1 MAVQI
6 QLRRGTAAQWTS
18 ANPTLASG
26 EIGIETDTKKEKV
39 GDGTT
44 AWNSLG
50 YFNVN
55 GISFGT
61 TGLTPSTSTS
71 GNVTVAGTLVVANG
85 GTGLTTIPAG
95 NVVIGNGTS
104 ALYGIAPGTAGNVLT
119 SIAGAWVSNAAVGG
133 GGSPGGATTQVQYNN
148 AGSFAG
154 DANLTFS
161 GSTLT
166 SANLIVSNL
175 TVSQAVF
182 SSATKQLVS
191 NPITGTGS
199 VVMNASPIITSPS
212 LITPALGSPAS
223 GNMAAT
229 TNIPVA
235 NATGT
240 LAVANGGTGLTST
253 PANGALDIGNGTNFT
268 RTTLTAG
275 TNVTI
280 TNGAGSITIAASGA
294 GASAAT
300 PTALGTVY
308 GKQTTSGGTPYLT
321 AYGYNAGT
329 NTTGIYNTAMG
340 VNALA
345 TNAGGNTNTAV
356 GYNALTANTSGDDN
370 TAYAYGALATNTTG
384 IRNVAI
390 GHSALTTNSTN
401 SYSTAVGY
409 KALNFSTADNNTALG
424 YQASYTNS
432 TGANNT
438 SVGFQALYSNTTAG
452 NNTAVGYQALTA
464 ATTSTFNAA
473 FGYQAGNALTTGGQN
488 TVLGAVAGRI
498 IATGG
503 NNTYIGVNSTASG
516 AAVTN
521 EIVICTD
528 TSTGKGSNTGFI
540 TPAPSSPG
548 GMYQGNNSAA
558 WSVASDQRLK
568 KNIVD
573 NNVGLN
579 AINAIQVRNFEYR
592 LPEEVEELSVD
603 CAIDKKG
610 VQLGV
615 IAQELQ
621 AVLPDCVKQ
630 ESTGVLSV
638 DSDNLTWYTI
648 NAIKQLSAALDAANA
663 RIAAL
668 EAK

>member
-26 EIGIETDTKKEKV
+26 EVGVETDTNKQKI

-44 AWNSLG
+44 AWTSLA

-61 TGLTPSTSTS
+61 TGLTPSTSTA
-71 GNVTVAGTLVVANG
+71 GNVTVAGTLNVANG

-104 ALYGIAPGTAGNVLT
+104 ALYGVSPGTAGNVLT
-119 SIAGAWVSNAAVGG
+119 SIGGVWTSNAAVGG
-133 GGSPGGATTQVQYNN
+133 SGSPGGNPGQIQFNN
-148 AGSFAG
+148 SGAFGG

-161 GSTLT
+161 GSTT
-166 SANLIVSNL
+166 TAANLIVSNL

-212 LITPALGSPAS
+212 LITPALGSPTS
-223 GNMAAT
+223 GNMSAT
-229 TNIPVA
+229 TSIPVA

-280 TNGAGSITIAASGA
+280 TNGAGSITIAASG

-308 GKQTTSGGTPYLT
+308 GSTP
-321 AYGYNAGT
+321 AGT
-329 NTTGIYNTAMG
+329 E
-340 VNALA
+340 V
-345 TNAGGNTNTAV
+345 
-356 GYNALTANTSGDDN
+356 
-370 TAYAYGALATNTTG
+370 
-384 IRNVAI
+384 
-390 GHSALTTNSTN
+390 
-401 SYSTAVGY
+401 
-409 KALNFSTADNNTALG
+409 ALG
-424 YQASYTNS
+424 YQAAATTPTGTN
-432 TGANNT
+432 
-438 SVGFQALYSNTTAG
+438 V
-452 NNTAVGYQALTA
+452 TAVGYQALNANTGNSGTA
-464 ATTSTFNAA
+464 VGYRALQSQTTGDSNTAVGIDAGRLLTTAGYCTFIGNGAGDTCTGGSNTLIGRA
-473 FGYQAGNALTTGGQN
+473 AGNGLTSGSSN
-488 TVLGAVAGRI
+488 I
-498 IATGG
+498 
-503 NNTYIGVNSTASG
+503 YIGPI
-516 AAVTN
+516 AAPSSATITN
-521 EIVICTD
+521 EIVIATNG
-528 TSTGKGSNTGFI
+528 SGGKGTTTGFF
-540 TPAPSSPG
+540 TAGAG

-558 WSVASDQRLK
+558 WSVTSDQRLK

-573 NNVGLN
+573 NNVGLD
-579 AINAIQVRNFEYR
+579 AINAIRVRNFEYR
-592 LPEEVEELSVD
+592 LPEEVDPELKPTDAVE
-603 CAIDKKG
+603 KPG

-621 AVLPDCVKQ
+621 AVLPDCVTQ

-638 DSDNLTWYTI
+638 DSDPLTWHMI

>member
-26 EIGIETDTKKEKV
+26 EVGVETDTNKQKI

-44 AWNSLG
+44 AWTSLA

-61 TGLTPSTSTS
+61 TGLTPSTSTA
-71 GNVTVAGTLVVANG
+71 GNVTVAGTLNVANG

-104 ALYGIAPGTAGNVLT
+104 ALYGVSPGTAGNVLT
-119 SIAGAWVSNAAVGG
+119 SIGGVWTSNAAVGG
-133 GGSPGGATTQVQYNN
+133 SGSPGGNPGQIQFNN
-148 AGSFAG
+148 SGAFGG

-161 GSTLT
+161 GSTT
-166 SANLIVSNL
+166 TAANLIVSNL

-212 LITPALGSPAS
+212 LITPALGSPTS

-229 TNIPVA
+229 TSIPVA

-280 TNGAGSITIAASGA
+280 TNGAGSITIAASG

-308 GKQTTSGGTPYLT
+308 GSTP
-321 AYGYNAGT
+321 AGT
-329 NTTGIYNTAMG
+329 E
-340 VNALA
+340 V
-345 TNAGGNTNTAV
+345 
-356 GYNALTANTSGDDN
+356 
-370 TAYAYGALATNTTG
+370 
-384 IRNVAI
+384 
-390 GHSALTTNSTN
+390 
-401 SYSTAVGY
+401 
-409 KALNFSTADNNTALG
+409 ALG
-424 YQASYTNS
+424 YQAAATTPTGTN
-432 TGANNT
+432 
-438 SVGFQALYSNTTAG
+438 V
-452 NNTAVGYQALTA
+452 TAVGYQALNANTGNSGTA
-464 ATTSTFNAA
+464 VGYRALQSQTTGDSNTAVGIDAGRLLTTAGYCTFIGNGAGDTCTGGSNTLIGRA
-473 FGYQAGNALTTGGQN
+473 AGNGLTSGSSN
-488 TVLGAVAGRI
+488 I
-498 IATGG
+498 
-503 NNTYIGVNSTASG
+503 YIGPI
-516 AAVTN
+516 AAPSSATITN
-521 EIVICTD
+521 EIVIATNG
-528 TSTGKGSNTGFI
+528 SGGKGTTTGFF
-540 TPAPSSPG
+540 TAGAG

-558 WSVASDQRLK
+558 WSVTSDQRLK

-573 NNVGLN
+573 NNVGLD
-579 AINAIQVRNFEYR
+579 AINAIRVRNFEYR
-592 LPEEVEELSVD
+592 LPEEVDPELKPTDAVE
-603 CAIDKKG
+603 KPG

-638 DSDNLTWYTI
+638 DSDPLTWHMI

>member
-133 GGSPGGATTQVQYNN
+133 GGSPGGSTTQVQFNN
-148 AGSFAG
+148 SGSFAG

-308 GKQTTSGGTPYLT
+308 GITP
-321 AYGYNAGT
+321 AGT
-329 NTTGIYNTAMG
+329 A
-340 VNALA
+340 
-345 TNAGGNTNTAV
+345 AV
-356 GYNALTANTSGDDN
+356 
-370 TAYAYGALATNTTG
+370 
-384 IRNVAI
+384 
-390 GHSALTTNSTN
+390 
-401 SYSTAVGY
+401 
-409 KALNFSTADNNTALG
+409 ALG
-424 YQASYTNS
+424 YQAATTTTSA
-432 TGANNT
+432 TGVTAIGYQAGQNNT
-438 SVGFQALYSNTTAG
+438 SNNATFVGYQAGQSNTGTGNTFVGLQSGSANTSGASNSSLGQGTLGSNVSGSNNVAMGRDALTTNTAG
-452 NNTAVGYQALTA
+452 NNSAVGYQALTA
-464 ATTSTFNAA
+464 ASSATFNAA
-473 FGYQAGNALTTGGQN
+473 FGYQAGNAITTGGQN
-488 TVLGAVAGRI
+488 TILGGVAGRI

-503 NNTYIGVNSTASG
+503 NNTYIGVNSTASS
-516 AAVTN
+516 AAATN

>member
-71 GNVTVAGTLVVANG
+71 GNVTVAGTLVVSNG
-85 GTGLTTIPAG
+85 GTGLTTIPTG

-148 AGSFAG
+148 SGSFAG

-280 TNGAGSITIAASGA
+280 TNGVGSITIAASGA

-308 GKQTTSGGTPYLT
+308 GITP
-321 AYGYNAGT
+321 AGT
-329 NTTGIYNTAMG
+329 A
-340 VNALA
+340 
-345 TNAGGNTNTAV
+345 AV
-356 GYNALTANTSGDDN
+356 
-370 TAYAYGALATNTTG
+370 
-384 IRNVAI
+384 
-390 GHSALTTNSTN
+390 
-401 SYSTAVGY
+401 
-409 KALNFSTADNNTALG
+409 ALG
-424 YQASYTNS
+424 YQAATTTSSAVAVTAIGYKAGQNNT
-432 TGANNT
+432 ANNVT
-438 SVGFQALYSNTTAG
+438 FVGYQAGQSNTGTGNTFVGLQSGAANTSGTYNTTLGQGTLGSNVSGSNNVAIGRDALTTNTAG
-452 NNTAVGYQALTA
+452 NNSAVGYQALTA
-464 ATTSTFNAA
+464 ASSATFNAA

-503 NNTYIGVNSTASG
+503 NNTYIGVNSTASSSS
-516 AAVTN
+516 ATN

-548 GMYQGNNSAA
+548 GMYQGNNATT
-558 WSVASDQRLK
+558 WSQTSDQRLK

-573 NNVGLN
+573 NNVGLD
-579 AINAIQVRNFEYR
+579 AINAIRVRNFEYR
-592 LPEEVEELSVD
+592 LPEEVDSEELDAS
-603 CAIDKKG
+603 CAIAKSG

-615 IAQELQ
+615 IAQEIQ
-621 AVLPDCVKQ
+621 QVLPDCVKQ
-630 ESTGVLSV
+630 ESTGVFSL
-638 DSDNLTWYTI
+638 DADNLTWYTI

>member
-71 GNVTVAGTLVVANG
+71 GNVTVAGTLVVSNG

-104 ALYGIAPGTAGNVLT
+104 ALYGVAPGTAGNVLT
-119 SIAGAWVSNAAVGG
+119 SIAGVWTSNAAVGG

-212 LITPALGSPAS
+212 LITPALGSPTS

-229 TNIPVA
+229 TSIPVA

-253 PANGALDIGNGTNFT
+253 PANGALDIGNGTGFT

-280 TNGAGSITIAASGA
+280 TNSAGGITIAAAGGSGSPGGSNTQFQYNNSSAFGGASVLLYNANGPITTSLGVGSTTPSASGA
-294 GASAAT
+294 GIAFPATQSASTDANTLDDYEEGTYT
-300 PTALGTVY
+300 PTLTADTGTYTYTSTGSYTKIGRTVY
-308 GKQTTSGGTPYLT
+308 FAAQAVVTGGSGT
-321 AYGYNAGT
+321 
-329 NTTGIYNTAMG
+329 
-340 VNALA
+340 
-345 TNAGGNTNTAV
+345 
-356 GYNALTANTSGDDN
+356 
-370 TAYAYGALATNTTG
+370 
-384 IRNVAI
+384 
-390 GHSALTTNSTN
+390 
-401 SYSTAVGY
+401 
-409 KALNFSTADNNTALG
+409 
-424 YQASYTNS
+424 
-432 TGANNT
+432 
-438 SVGFQALYSNTTAG
+438 
-452 NNTAVGYQALTA
+452 
-464 ATTSTFNAA
+464 
-473 FGYQAGNALTTGGQN
+473 GNA
-488 TVLGAVAGRI
+488 
-498 IATGG
+498 
-503 NNTYIGVNSTASG
+503 YIGVPFTSNASAQYGGYVVAPFGVGASAVYPYCQGRNSDTVFTLYYWSAGTRSG
-516 AAVTN
+516 LGPQ
-521 EIVICTD
+521 I
-528 TSTGKGSNTGFI
+528 SNGTTVNISGV
-540 TPAPSSPG
+540 
-548 GMYQGNNSAA
+548 YQ
-558 WSVASDQRLK
+558 V
-568 KNIVD
+568 
-573 NNVGLN
+573 
-579 AINAIQVRNFEYR
+579 
-592 LPEEVEELSVD
+592 
-603 CAIDKKG
+603 
-610 VQLGV
+610 
-615 IAQELQ
+615 
-621 AVLPDCVKQ
+621 
-630 ESTGVLSV
+630 
-638 DSDNLTWYTI
+638 
-648 NAIKQLSAALDAANA
+648 
-663 RIAAL
+663 
-668 EAK
+668 